1 MILFTGDY
9 YGIFQSANFL
19 FHTKIF
25 NEKENGVSFTVSP
38 HSKKNNQK
46 AEEVEIL
53 QKNNYFLIKF
63 ILN

>member
-25 NEKENGVSFTVSP
+25 IEKENGVSFVTHNTVK
-38 HSKKNNQK
+38 KKNK

-53 QKNNYFLIKF
+53 QINNYF
-63 ILN
+63 